1 MYNRPPVRGTKGTIV
16 VRPRSL
22 LAVALAATLL
32 AGCGGGKSSST
43 TSAGANAG
51 QAAKPPKPVGPAPAR
66 ESVPEAEK
74 RIQRLA
80 SSNDC
85 DDVNKLNLV
94 DRPDLNTKARC
105 ESLQA
110 LGDLEAKGGASYGDA
125 AVIDYSLGIRTM
137 SLVLVR
143 QPDGLFHVAFPD
155 YLVAKSSVGTKYAH
169 QFDRAAQGAVKALRT
184 HNCDLFLANAMR
196 EIGPGSLSK
205 SEACDF
211 VDNNLVASAFSSYP
225 QASIDRLGG
234 NRNFGFFGIS
244 APAGHYTLVFAHETP
259 SDYLPKGERLPK
271 GAPAYGFAG
280 VFLTNSPEKSKSGEG

>member
-1 MYNRPPVRGTKGTIV
+1 MIRS
-16 VRPRSL
+16 RSL
-22 LAVALAATLL
+22 LAVALGTALL
-32 AGCGGGKSSST
+32 AGCGGGESSST
-43 TSAGANAG
+43 TSTGASAS
-51 QAAKPPKPVGPAPAR
+51 QAPKPPKPVGPAPAR
-66 ESVPEAEK
+66 ESVKEAEK

-85 DDVNKLNLV
+85 DVVNKLNLLH
-94 DRPDLNTKARC
+94 RPDLNTKAHC

-110 LGDLEAKGGASYGDA
+110 QAGLEVKGGASYGDA
-125 AVIDYSLGIRTM
+125 AVIDYALGIRTM

-155 YLVAKSSVGTKYAH
+155 YFVAQSSVGTKYAH

-184 HNCDLFLANAMR
+184 HNCELFLANAVW

-205 SEACDF
+205 TDTCDF
-211 VDNNLVASAFSSYP
+211 VDNNPVASIFSSYP

-244 APAGHYTLVFAHETP
+244 SLVGHYTLVFAHETP
-259 SDYLPKGERLPK
+259 SDYLPQGETLPK
-271 GAPAYGFAG
+271 DAPAYGFAG
-280 VFLTNSPEKSKSGEG
+280 VYLTNNPR

>member
-1 MYNRPPVRGTKGTIV
+1 M

-22 LAVALAATLL
+22 LAVALGAVLL

-43 TSAGANAG
+43 TSAGASAG
-51 QAAKPPKPVGPAPAR
+51 QAAKPPKPVGSPPAR

-85 DDVNKLNLV
+85 DVVNKLNLLH
-94 DRPDLNTKARC
+94 RPDLNTTARC
-105 ESLQA
+105 ESLQGLA
-110 LGDLEAKGGASYGDA
+110 GLAVKGGASYGDA

-155 YLVAKSSVGTKYAH
+155 YLVAQSSVGTKYAD

-184 HNCDLFLANAMR
+184 HHCAQFLANAYR

-205 SEACDF
+205 SDTCNF
-211 VDNNLVASAFSSYP
+211 VDNNPIAGAFSSYP
-225 QASIDRLGG
+225 QASIDGLGG

-244 APAGHYTLVFAHETP
+244 APAGYLTLVFAHETP
-259 SDYLPKGERLPK
+259 SDYLPPGKTLPK

-280 VFLTNSPEKSKSGEG
+280 VYLTNSPKKAKSGKG

>member
-1 MYNRPPVRGTKGTIV
+1 MYNRAPVRGTKGNIV
-16 VRPRSL
+16 LRPRSL
-22 LAVALAATLL
+22 LAVALAAALL

-43 TSAGANAG
+43 TGAGASAG
-51 QAAKPPKPVGPAPAR
+51 QPAKPPKPVGPAPAR
-66 ESVPEAEK
+66 ESVQEAEK

-85 DDVNKLNLV
+85 DVVNELNLLH
-94 DRPDLNTKARC
+94 RPDLNTKARC
-105 ESLQA
+105 ESLQGLA
-110 LGDLEAKGGASYGDA
+110 DLELKDGASYGDA

-155 YLVAKSSVGTKYAH
+155 YFVAESSVGTKYAQ
-169 QFDRAAQGAVKALRT
+169 QFDRAAQRAVKALRT
-184 HNCDLFLANAMR
+184 HDCGLFLANAVR

-205 SEACDF
+205 SDACHF
-211 VDNNLVASAFSSYP
+211 VDNNLIASAFSSYS

-244 APAGHYTLVFAHETP
+244 ATVGYLTLVFAHETP
-259 SDYLPKGERLPK
+259 SDYLPQGKTLPK
-271 GAPAYGFAG
+271 DAPAYGFAG
-280 VFLTNSPEKSKSGEG
+280 VYLTNSPKKTKSGKG

>member
-32 AGCGGGKSSST
+32 PGCGGLKSSST
-43 TSAGANAG
+43 TSAETSAG
-51 QAAKPPKPVGPAPAR
+51 QAAKPPKPVGPPPAR

-85 DDVNKLNLV
+85 DVVNELNLLH
-94 DRPDLNTKARC
+94 RPDLNTKARC
-105 ESLQA
+105 EYLQG
-110 LGDLEAKGGASYGDA
+110 LGGLEAKGGASYGDA

-155 YLVAKSSVGTKYAH
+155 YFVAESSVGTKYAQ
-169 QFDRAAQGAVKALRT
+169 QFDRAAQRAVKALRT
-184 HNCDLFLANAMR
+184 HDCGLFLGNAVR

-205 SEACDF
+205 GDACHF
-211 VDNNLVASAFSSYP
+211 VDNNLIASAFSSYS

-244 APAGHYTLVFAHETP
+244 ATVGYLTLVFAHETP
-259 SDYLPKGERLPK
+259 ADYLPQGKTLPK
-271 GAPAYGFAG
+271 DAPAYGFAG
-280 VFLTNSPEKSKSGEG
+280 VYLTNSPKKTKSGKG

>member
-43 TSAGANAG
+43 TGAGASAG
-51 QAAKPPKPVGPAPAR
+51 QAAKPPKPVGPPPAR

-85 DDVNKLNLV
+85 DVVNELNLLH
-94 DRPDLNTKARC
+94 RPDLNTKARC
-105 ESLQA
+105 ESLQGLA
-110 LGDLEAKGGASYGDA
+110 GLQVNSGASYRDA

-155 YLVAKSSVGTKYAH
+155 YFVAQSSVGTKYAH
-169 QFDRAAQGAVKALRT
+169 QFDHAAQGAVKALRT
-184 HNCDLFLANAMR
+184 HHCAQFLANAVR
-196 EIGPGSLSK
+196 EIGPGSLAK
-205 SEACDF
+205 SDACQF
-211 VDNNLVASAFSSYP
+211 VDNNPIASVFSSYS

-244 APAGHYTLVFAHETP
+244 ALAGYYTLVFAHETP
-259 SDYLPKGERLPK
+259 SDYFPQGETLPK

-280 VFLTNSPEKSKSGEG
+280 VYLTNSPKKTKSDKG

>member
-1 MYNRPPVRGTKGTIV
+1 MTRS
-16 VRPRSL
+16 RSL
-22 LAVALAATLL
+22 LAVALGTALL
-32 AGCGGGKSSST
+32 AGCGGDSSST
-43 TSAGANAG
+43 TSTGAGAS
-51 QAAKPPKPVGPAPAR
+51 QAAKPPKPVGSPPAR
-66 ESVPEAEK
+66 ESVKEAEK

-85 DDVNKLNLV
+85 DVVNKLNLLN
-94 DRPDLNTKARC
+94 RPDLNTKARC

-110 LGDLEAKGGASYGDA
+110 LGELEAKGGASYGDA

-155 YLVAKSSVGTKYAH
+155 YFVAQSSVGTKYAH
-169 QFDRAAQGAVKALRT
+169 QFNRAAQGAVKALRT
-184 HNCDLFLANAMR
+184 HNCELFLANAMR

-205 SEACDF
+205 SEICDF
-211 VDNNLVASAFSSYP
+211 VDKNLVASAFSNYS
-225 QASIDRLGG
+225 QASIDKLGG

-244 APAGHYTLVFAHETP
+244 ALAGHYTLVFAHETP

-280 VFLTNSPEKSKSGEG
+280 VFLTNSLEKTKSGGD